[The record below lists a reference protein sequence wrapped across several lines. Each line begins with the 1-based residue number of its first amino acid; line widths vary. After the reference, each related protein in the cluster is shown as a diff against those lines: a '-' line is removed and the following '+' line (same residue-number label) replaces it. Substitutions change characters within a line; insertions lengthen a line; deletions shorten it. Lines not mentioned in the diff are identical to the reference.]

1 MVAFLRAIAD
11 AAESRDVEA
20 QDNEDAKAGEEIMS
34 EPAPE
39 PQGGG
44 APGGGFMSKKF
55 LGIPAVVWLIGAAIL
70 AYLYF
75 RNSSSSGSSG
85 TGASSSA
92 GSGQSTTG
100 DITFTPGTSTVE
112 VQGNTNPSTQQ
123 NTTQTTNNS
132 GTPNP
137 QPTPNPKPPTK
148 SSTGQMKSYTVKKGQ
163 SLDEIAK
170 QFGIDAA
177 CLAHNNVYV
186 KGEVPGNKKVGR
198 PLGTGAGLKTGQVL
212 KIPTNTQCKQQG
224 YKS

>member
-1 MVAFLRAIAD
+1 
-11 AAESRDVEA
+11 
-20 QDNEDAKAGEEIMS
+20 MS

-39 PQGGG
+39 PQPGQGGG
-44 APGGGFMSKKF
+44 GGSFFSKKF
-55 LGIPAVVWLIGAAIL
+55 LGIPAVIWLAGAAIL

-75 RNSSSSGSSG
+75 KNQSSSSGSSG
-85 TGASSSA
+85 SGATSSS

-112 VQGNTNPSTQQ
+112 VQGTNPTGGTTTQQ
-123 NTTQTTNNS
+123 NTTTTTNNS

-148 SSTGQMKSYTVKKGQ
+148 SSSGSMKTITVAKGGTLA
-163 SLDEIAK
+163 SIAK
-170 QFGIDAA
+170 QYGIDVA

-186 KGEVPGNKKVGR
+186 TGEVPGNKKVGQ
-198 PLGTGAGLKTGQVL
+198 PLGTGAGLKTGQRL
-212 KIPTNTQCKQQG
+212 NIPTNAQCKSQG